1 MQNFDSLTIKT
12 FGSTLK
18 EAREKKK
25 LTLDHIHAETKIIKS
40 LLEDM
45 ENNYF
50 ESFSSEGQLKGFTK
64 SYCKMLGLNEEI
76 MLALLKRDSSKNMTN
91 RIPAKIT
98 KSQNKFVNLQKIVSP
113 KVLRTAFL
121 IVSVFAV
128 IGFIS
133 FIVIKTFQKPTLKIT
148 SPFEISADFSG
159 KLEYSDRSIVINGFT
174 EQGSVVTINDLQLP
188 LNAAYEFKSPVL
200 PLGGEENVISIKA
213 RNAVGA
219 TSEILLRIVPKEVFI
234 SQMNI
239 VLQNTGNS
247 SKAAI
252 TVDGVEAF
260 NDLLVSGQVLNLNAI
275 SNLVINTNNP
285 ENLILKINSIKFP
298 LKQGINTFINTG
310 QEIMTK

>member
-1 MQNFDSLTIKT
+1 MQNFDSLKIKT

-18 EAREKKK
+18 ETREKKN
-25 LTLDHIHAETKIIKS
+25 LTLDHIHAEIKVTKK
-40 LLEDM
+40 LLEEM
-45 ENNYF
+45 ENNNF
-50 ESFSSEGQLKGFTK
+50 ENFSSEGQLRGFTRLY
-64 SYCKMLGLNEEI
+64 SKMLGLNEEV
-76 MLALLKRDSSKNMTN
+76 MLALLKRDSSKSELTRM
-91 RIPAKIT
+91 PVKIS
-98 KSQNKFVNLQKIVSP
+98 KSKNDFTSLKKIITPKFLKT
-113 KVLRTAFL
+113 VLITL
-121 IVSVFAV
+121 SILAV
-128 IGFIS
+128 ISFMS
-133 FIVIKTFQKPTLKIT
+133 FIIIKTFQKPLLKIT

-213 RNAVGA
+213 RNAVGT

-239 VLQNTGNS
+239 VLQNTGTS

-260 NDLLVSGQVLNLNAI
+260 NDILVPGQVLNLNAI
-275 SNLVINTNNP
+275 SNLVVNTNNP
-285 ENLILKINSIKFP
+285 ENLVLKINSINFP

-310 QEIMTK
+310 QEITTR